1 MKTLLRGITLLSLG
15 ALLAAPSFA
24 ADTQNN
30 TQGNAKADPAAYKLL
45 ESAHNNRQVMSDA
58 FPGFTADVTFSND
71 GKEYKGS
78 IRYKRG
84 EESQVKF
91 DGLEKDDNAWVQ
103 DQLLSIIGH
112 RRGGDFAKGDG
123 RHPLSLGADKNAF
136 GQLINLNDQLQS
148 SYRVRDNQVTEVT
161 RVMGDTRFTI
171 SVIQTAK
178 ADDGKYLPQHFVVS
192 YRDNK
197 TGDLQ
202 EVQAFRDAYQKLGGA
217 WLPLSRT
224 VVIFD
229 DKTTP
234 STRSLRLSNHQ
245 LLPAATTQPAS
256 AQGVNR

>member
-1 MKTLLRGITLLSLG
+1 MKTLFRGITVLTFS
-15 ALLAAPSFA
+15 ALFTVPSLAAEA
-24 ADTQNN
+24 
-30 TQGNAKADPAAYKLL
+30 QGNAKADPTAYKLL
-45 ESAHNNRQVMSDA
+45 ESAHNNRQVMPND
-58 FPGFTADVTFSND
+58 FPGFTSDVTFSNE
-71 GKEYKGS
+71 GKEYKGTL
-78 IRYKRG
+78 RYKRG

-91 DGLEKDDNAWVQ
+91 DGLEKDDKAWVE

-123 RHPLSLGADKNAF
+123 RHPLSLGADKNSF

-161 RVMGDTRFTI
+161 RVMDDLRFTI
-171 SVIQTAK
+171 SVIQTMQ
-178 ADDGKYLPQHFVVS
+178 ADNGKYLPQHFVVS
-192 YRDNK
+192 YRDHK
-197 TGDLQ
+197 TGALK

-234 STRSLRLSNHQ
+234 STRSLRLSNVQ
-245 LLPAATTQPAS
+245 ILPVAATQNA
-256 AQGVNR
+256 AAEGVNR

>member
-1 MKTLLRGITLLSLG
+1 MKTFFRGVAALAFG
-15 ALLAAPSFA
+15 ALISAPSLAAESK
-24 ADTQNN
+24 
-30 TQGNAKADPAAYKLL
+30 GNPKADPTAYQLL
-45 ESAHNNRQVMSDA
+45 EAAHNNRQVMPND

-71 GKEYKGS
+71 GKDYKGTL
-78 IRYKRG
+78 RYKRG

-91 DGLEKDDNAWVQ
+91 DGLEKDDKAWVE

-123 RHPLSLGADKNAF
+123 RHPLSLGADRNSF

-161 RVMGDTRFTI
+161 RVMEDLRFTI
-171 SVIQTAK
+171 SVIQTMQ
-178 ADDGKYLPQHFVVS
+178 ADSGKYLPQHFVVS
-192 YRDNK
+192 YRDHK
-197 TGDLQ
+197 TGALK

-234 STRSLRLSNHQ
+234 STRSLRLSNVQ
-245 LLPAATTQPAS
+245 ILPVAATQNAS
-256 AQGVNR
+256 IEGVNR